1 MVCTISIIL
10 FTFIYVITHIYGHEK
25 VILYEVVLKIFLIVR
40 TYITLFNNPVNTHF
54 FVYLPFIKILNMK
67 KSCLETYH
75 FLKRGLNTGIS
86 KSINSKLLIDY
97 TIFKQKNKSNRSRIH
112 YVKST
117 NLQLRM

>member
-67 KSCLETYH
+67 KSCLKTY
-75 FLKRGLNTGIS
+75 
-86 KSINSKLLIDY
+86 
-97 TIFKQKNKSNRSRIH
+97 IF
-112 YVKST
+112 
-117 NLQLRM
+117 